1 MSGRVDADVPC
12 DPQAPA
18 IARRLV
24 RDHLGATAARA
35 VRAEAELIV
44 SELVTNAVLHGVG
57 PIRVLLAI
65 DDDVVRGEVIDQGTG
80 FEVEIRERGADE
92 VSGRGLWLVA
102 SLARRWGVHDGSSHI
117 WFELAFRQP
126 APTATPP
133 RLGEQHRPDELD

>member
-1 MSGRVDADVPC
+1 MAGRVDVDLPC
-12 DPQAPA
+12 GSGAPA

-24 RDHLGATAARA
+24 RDRLGARTAPA

-44 SELVTNAVLHGVG
+44 SELVTNAVVHGVG

-65 DDDVVRGEVIDQGTG
+65 DDDVMRGEVIDQGTG
-80 FEVEIRERGADE
+80 FQVEIRERGADE

-102 SLARRWGVHDGSSHI
+102 SLARRWGVYDGSSHI
-117 WFELAFRQP
+117 WFELALRRP

-133 RLGEQHRPDELD
+133 RLGERHRPAGLD